1 MKILVHS
8 SYDQPEHVVRP
19 EAEIYVEL
27 AARGHQVTIFTEPGA
42 FFYARRFREHGIEVI
57 GAYPR
62 KKIDFAQIR
71 RLRAQLRSGYD
82 VAVGYNAK
90 TLPNLAFASI
100 GLPHR
105 LIAYRGTVGGLYRH
119 DPTAYLTALHPR
131 VDGIVCVSAAVRK
144 DVRRHAFLP
153 DERVVTIH
161 KGHDIAWYDGATA
174 DLGEWGIGEDAFVII
189 CVANN
194 RPGKGV
200 NVLLAATKQLRRADH
215 VHLLLVGSGFDGS
228 PYNDWIAAHPLHG
241 RIHRLG
247 YRNDIPAL
255 MRAADVQVQPSVK
268 GEGLPK
274 TVIEAMGGATPSI
287 VTTTG
292 GSQELVAEGKSGFV
306 VPVGDAAAITAR
318 LDELI
323 ADPARGK
330 VMGKAA
336 HARLATEFSLARS
349 VREHEA
355 FFRTL
360 SNA

>member
-1 MKILVHS
+1 MRILVHS

-19 EAEIYVEL
+19 EAEIYVAL
-27 AARGHQVTIFTEPGA
+27 AARGHRITVVTEPGD
-42 FFYARRFREHGIEVI
+42 FYYARRFRAQGIEVI

-71 RLRAQLRSGYD
+71 RLRQALQSGYD
-82 VAVGYNAK
+82 IAVGYNAK

-100 GLPHR
+100 GLRHR

-131 VDGIVCVSAAVRK
+131 VNGIICVSEAVRA
-144 DVRRHAFLP
+144 DVRRRSFLP
-153 DERVVTIH
+153 DQRVVAIH
-161 KGHDIAWYDGATA
+161 KGHDSSWYDQTTAALGAF
-174 DLGEWGIGEDAFVII
+174 GIGRDAFVII
-189 CVANN
+189 CVAND

-200 NVLLAATKQLRRADH
+200 NVLLAATEHLRRPEH
-215 VHLLLVGSGFDGS
+215 VHLLLVGTGFERDF
-228 PYNDWIAAHPLHG
+228 YNDLIAAHPLRG

-247 YRNDIPAL
+247 SRKDIPAL
-255 MRAADVQVQPSVK
+255 MRAANVQVQPSIK

-292 GSQELVAEGKSGFV
+292 GSKELIADGVSGFV
-306 VPVGDAAAITAR
+306 VPVNDAAAITAC
-318 LDELI
+318 LDRLI
-323 ADPARGK
+323 ADPEQTAA
-330 VMGKAA
+330 MGKAA
-336 HARLATEFSLARS
+336 HDRLKTQFSLARS
-349 VREHEA
+349 VCEHET

-360 SNA
+360 SGA